1 MKIIELIFKKN
12 EELASTCCS
21 SLYFYDKGD
30 TVVTKDDVIDISDGK
45 DWSEAQFSLRGHV
58 CRATTSPTTTQAYKF
73 NNLLTSYSTA
83 YYMDFDEN
91 NNCTVKFYIPDECPV
106 TKMTFKGTNYTPN
119 YYSPLVTVNVYT
131 KEGSVLSS
139 NTHTITSSNQNT
151 AIEVQIPDVVASLDS
166 INLVPYMYEPDMTI
180 NILDIVIYDN
190 NLYLCNQ
197 KIDNTTSFDVDK
209 QYLKQLTY
217 NGTIIKELTPLT
229 SYSAGEA
236 VYHEN
241 GLYQLISDF
250 TTTENLEEDLSNT
263 TKFKIIFKSLNP
275 TLLKDYVLKETNKS
289 LIDTSLIERLKEI
302 DTLVS
307 QSGIVLSGKYLNTTI
322 QPDENGVLD
331 LNALFVQSKVDNPPP
346 SFIRREAIIAT
357 TANTAKT
364 ILPLDGYKIS
374 SLPVSVEILTRAA
387 QASSQV
393 ISFNTFEKDNFEYD
407 ENVVDFSNTGAKLK
421 DNIAV
426 ESTLGDDGT
435 YSVDLTQFNNLNDW
449 RLI

>member
-1 MKIIELIFKKN
+1 MRIIELIFKKN
-12 EELASTCCS
+12 EELVSTCCG
-21 SLYFYDKGD
+21 SLYFYDKGN
-30 TVVTKDDVIDISDGK
+30 TIVTKDAVTDISEKK
-45 DWSEAQFSLRGHV
+45 DWSEAQFTMRGYV
-58 CRATTSPTTTQAYKF
+58 CRATTSPTTSQAYKF
-73 NNLLTSYSTA
+73 NYFLTSYSVA

-91 NNCTVKFYIPDECPV
+91 NNCTIKFYIPDECPV
-106 TKMTFKGTNYTPN
+106 SKMTFKTTNYGSN

-131 KEGSVLSS
+131 KEGSLLSS
-139 NTHTITSSNQNT
+139 NNYAITSSNQNT
-151 AIEVQIPDVVASLDS
+151 AIEVQIPDTSTSLES
-166 INLVPYMYEPDMTI
+166 INLVPYMYEPNMTI

-209 QYLKQLTY
+209 LHLKQLTY

-229 SYSAGEA
+229 SYSAREA

-241 GLYQLISDF
+241 GLYQLLSDF
-250 TTTENLEEDLSNT
+250 TTTENLETDLSDT
-263 TKFKIIFKSLNP
+263 TKFKPIFISLNP
-275 TLLKDYVLKETNKS
+275 TLLEDYVLKETNKS
-289 LIDTSLIERLKEI
+289 LIDISLIERLKEI

-346 SFIRREAIIAT
+346 SFIRREAIIST
-357 TANTAKT
+357 TANTTKT
-364 ILPLDGYKIS
+364 FLPLDGYKIS
-374 SLPVSVEILTRAA
+374 SLPVSVEILTRTA

-421 DNIAV
+421 DNISV
-426 ESTLGDDGT
+426 ESTLEADGT